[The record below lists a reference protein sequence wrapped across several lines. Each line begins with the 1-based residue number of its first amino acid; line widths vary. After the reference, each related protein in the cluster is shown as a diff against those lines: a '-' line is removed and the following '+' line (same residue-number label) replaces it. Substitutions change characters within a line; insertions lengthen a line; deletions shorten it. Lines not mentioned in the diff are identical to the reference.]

1 MKWFC
6 CLFTIIMELGGAL
19 DIRVYYSTIYIRKE
33 EE

>member
-6 CLFTIIMELGGAL
+6 CLFIIIMELGGAL
-19 DIRVYYSTIYIRKE
+19 DIRVYSTIYIRKE